1 MTEPAHTHRR
11 KTAKGTAHRE
21 AGAAKPRSHHRK
33 RVSSEEGDG
42 DHSEDSGVAGTAQE
56 PLEGEVVRTGIPPQ
70 ASRAFGRAA
79 RWIEGMLPTADGG
92 PAPVVTAARVRFAGW
107 IWALIGLLA
116 GCLAGALAVLLVT
129 GMPSIPMGL
138 AGLSAGAI
146 LGATTALVF
155 SSRFPVM
162 RKAGGV
168 AILLAPLLLLAAP
181 FLLLAGGI
189 ALLLRFPKRGSGG
202 GKAR

>member
-1 MTEPAHTHRR
+1 MTESAHPRR
-11 KTAKGTAHRE
+11 TKAPKGATANG
-21 AGAAKPRSHHRK
+21 KPRSHHRK
-33 RVSSEEGDG
+33 VPADG
-42 DHSEDSGVAGTAQE
+42 AAGTEAE
-56 PLEGEVVRTGIPPQ
+56 PLEGEVIQPRISPKTARI
-70 ASRAFGRAA
+70 FGRAT

-92 PAPVVTAARVRFAGW
+92 PAPVVTAARVRLAGW

-116 GCLAGALAVLLVT
+116 GCLAGALTVLLVA

-155 SSRFPVM
+155 ASRFPVM
-162 RKAGGV
+162 RKAGGI

-189 ALLLRFPKRGSGG
+189 ALLLRFPKRGAGG
-202 GKAR
+202 RR